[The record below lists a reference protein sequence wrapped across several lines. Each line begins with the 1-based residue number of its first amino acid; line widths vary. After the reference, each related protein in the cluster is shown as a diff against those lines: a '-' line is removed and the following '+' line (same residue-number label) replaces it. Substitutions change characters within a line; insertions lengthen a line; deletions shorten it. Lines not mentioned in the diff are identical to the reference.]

1 MKYSK
6 RFFALAIVMTM
17 VIIGFGCAAAG
28 TPDFTITS
36 SIDAN
41 HSHKVVVSGAD
52 VDNPPITKTITSD
65 GANHTHTITLSKQ
78 DYEAIKKGQE
88 ITLTSSSDGSVPHT
102 HTFKIKKP

>member
-17 VIIGFGCAAAG
+17 VIIGFGCAAVG

-41 HSHKVVVSGAD
+41 HSHKVIISGAD
-52 VDNPPITKTITSD
+52 IDNPPATKTITSD
-65 GANHTHTITLSKQ
+65 GASHTHTIVLNKQ

-88 ITLTSSSDGSVPHT
+88 ISVISSSTGTTPHT